1 MFVGEC
7 MPRLTLYLGENE
19 LRNMKN
25 FLELNKSYYHQD
37 CIWVSFAVG
46 LNVIET
52 VIVHKY

>member
-1 MFVGEC
+1 